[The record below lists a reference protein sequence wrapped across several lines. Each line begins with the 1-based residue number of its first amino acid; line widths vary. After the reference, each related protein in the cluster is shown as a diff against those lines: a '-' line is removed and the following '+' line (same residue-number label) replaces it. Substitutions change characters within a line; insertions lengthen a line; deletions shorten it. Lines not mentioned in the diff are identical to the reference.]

1 MAHFYLSEVGYTLLW
16 HCSWFFGAS
25 NSNWLDF
32 MQNITQGSSKV
43 RLKNPGQLQLFNC
56 VCCLYC
62 LSKICLHLIAE
73 RRAREYTTHPTP
85 PIKNHGYGH
94 DVDCLFFFFRIKNME
109 FDLLDRFWKPGK
121 KCKKWQNRPG
131 KKWKTIRKLL
141 RAICSSHL
149 PQHDISNFL
158 CPSHILTSWFHSKI
172 ALFRLSISSFVFLS
186 GYGHY
191 TVFVVK
197 VEELCLCFYSKAL
210 LFETRHATKRLRKV
224 NFTDPF
230 DNNLLSFMTYRPDKR
245 RVRMTFEPGSFNPR
259 IEILTTL
266 PPRSLGMC
274 SRMLKSNPTILQE
287 QFNQTTFCSI
297 NRRTGKYFTTKTPNL
312 LLAGYII
319 YRDYSQLIISMHVV
333 FRLSFKGTLHSLAA
347 LISKIVV
354 FKMSLKILN
363 ELEKNSKNQELL
375 FDICIM
381 DWEFFCFSWLGIA
394 AMVSLMGPILFGIHR
409 FSYYYKI
416 NDQTSKSKGLC
427 SFGNCSWYIF
437 GAMVNQGGIHLPAAD
452 SGRLA
457 VAFWWIFQII
467 TVTTYSGNLVAFL
480 TFPKQENPFDN
491 IANLRSSNL
500 KWASIKQSSLEFLG
514 AQAKEGIL
522 KEIYTTSKFYEKND
536 ESKVISNVRNQKEVF
551 FYDRV
556 KLLIEQANDYD
567 RNGHCGLEPSTTILS
582 ENPIGLA
589 VPAHSPSLKLL
600 NTEIRKMLQGGLVDK
615 WKRKYWPGEN
625 ACTMKKT
632 AEIDSNRTVTLSQ
645 IYGSYYV
652 LAIGFGAGIIM
663 LLAEYVSKKYRN
675 KTNRVQSID
684 IRQELAIEN
693 MTRVHF

>member
-1 MAHFYLSEVGYTLLW
+1 MIIYQHITNKEISLHATTVINGNVSKFNHCNRAARLS
-16 HCSWFFGAS
+16 
-25 NSNWLDF
+25 
-32 MQNITQGSSKV
+32 
-43 RLKNPGQLQLFNC
+43 
-56 VCCLYC
+56 
-62 LSKICLHLIAE
+62 
-73 RRAREYTTHPTP
+73 
-85 PIKNHGYGH
+85 
-94 DVDCLFFFFRIKNME
+94 FFFFLFFLYYIYCTKLTWESTRIHNVNGGKSSGVRI
-109 FDLLDRFWKPGK
+109 RFEPESF
-121 KCKKWQNRPG
+121 RPRI
-131 KKWKTIRKLL
+131 T
-141 RAICSSHL
+141 
-149 PQHDISNFL
+149 
-158 CPSHILTSWFHSKI
+158 ILTTQPPLIWQQCIVPLYLIYSHNMLLILKGQNDVANIYCWLYVMNWSEKVLRRSFMKRSICVYTITLKSNNTKVRISFIKKI
-172 ALFRLSISSFVFLS
+172 LCMLCSAYFAPCCEAEIGALPFLLS
-186 GYGHY
+186 
-191 TVFVVK
+191 
-197 VEELCLCFYSKAL
+197 EE
-210 LFETRHATKRLRKV
+210 RLRKV

-230 DNNLLSFMTYRPDKR
+230 DNNLLSFMTYRPD
-245 RVRMTFEPGSFNPR
+245 S
-259 IEILTTL
+259 
-266 PPRSLGMC
+266 S
-274 SRMLKSNPTILQE
+274 
-287 QFNQTTFCSI
+287 
-297 NRRTGKYFTTKTPNL
+297 
-312 LLAGYII
+312 
-319 YRDYSQLIISMHVV
+319 YRDFL
-333 FRLSFKGTLHSLAA
+333 F
-347 LISKIVV
+347 
-354 FKMSLKILN
+354 
-363 ELEKNSKNQELL
+363 LEP
-375 FDICIM
+375 FT
-381 DWEFFCFSWLGIA
+381 FTSWLGIA

>member
-287 QFNQTTFCSI
+287 QFNQRIVLKRLMSHQI
-297 NRRTGKYFTTKTPNL
+297 L
-312 LLAGYII
+312 LLPPNDVTPCRWRY
-319 YRDYSQLIISMHVV
+319 
-333 FRLSFKGTLHSLAA
+333 
-347 LISKIVV
+347 
-354 FKMSLKILN
+354 
-363 ELEKNSKNQELL
+363 
-375 FDICIM
+375 
-381 DWEFFCFSWLGIA
+381 WLGIA

>member
-141 RAICSSHL
+141 RAICSSH
-149 PQHDISNFL
+149 FL
-158 CPSHILTSWFHSKI
+158 IWQQCIVPLYLIYSHNMLLILKGQNKFNWVCCKRPIDTFKAHSE
-172 ALFRLSISSFVFLS
+172 SSYIFLLRKA

-197 VEELCLCFYSKAL
+197 VKEPCLCFYSKAL
-210 LFETRHATKRLRKV
+210 LFETRHWSMALNMLLEERLRKV

-230 DNNLLSFMTYRPDKR
+230 DNNLLSFMTYRPD
-245 RVRMTFEPGSFNPR
+245 S
-259 IEILTTL
+259 
-266 PPRSLGMC
+266 S
-274 SRMLKSNPTILQE
+274 
-287 QFNQTTFCSI
+287 
-297 NRRTGKYFTTKTPNL
+297 
-312 LLAGYII
+312 
-319 YRDYSQLIISMHVV
+319 YRDFL
-333 FRLSFKGTLHSLAA
+333 F
-347 LISKIVV
+347 
-354 FKMSLKILN
+354 
-363 ELEKNSKNQELL
+363 LEP
-375 FDICIM
+375 FT
-381 DWEFFCFSWLGIA
+381 FTSWLGIA

>member
-1 MAHFYLSEVGYTLLW
+1 MKLVKRSFMKRSICVYTITLKSNNTKSPPYVYKIIAKNGTISWSGLIFDILTELSSIHSVV
-16 HCSWFFGAS
+16 
-25 NSNWLDF
+25 
-32 MQNITQGSSKV
+32 IV
-43 RLKNPGQLQLFNC
+43 
-56 VCCLYC
+56 
-62 LSKICLHLIAE
+62 LHLSSFLLVTWPAHVHLLCLIAFIMSFTFVLYKE
-73 RRAREYTTHPTP
+73 NISVLEKRQQMQKTE
-85 PIKNHGYGH
+85 
-94 DVDCLFFFFRIKNME
+94 
-109 FDLLDRFWKPGK
+109 
-121 KCKKWQNRPG
+121 KCKKVVYLKRKEWRNVATQVTLQNP
-131 KKWKTIRKLL
+131 
-141 RAICSSHL
+141 A
-149 PQHDISNFL
+149 
-158 CPSHILTSWFHSKI
+158 
-172 ALFRLSISSFVFLS
+172 
-186 GYGHY
+186 
-191 TVFVVK
+191 
-197 VEELCLCFYSKAL
+197 
-210 LFETRHATKRLRKV
+210 
-224 NFTDPF
+224 
-230 DNNLLSFMTYRPDKR
+230 
-245 RVRMTFEPGSFNPR
+245 
-259 IEILTTL
+259 
-266 PPRSLGMC
+266 
-274 SRMLKSNPTILQE
+274 
-287 QFNQTTFCSI
+287 TFCSI

-319 YRDYSQLIISMHVV
+319 YRDCV
-333 FRLSFKGTLHSLAA
+333 K
-347 LISKIVV
+347 KI
-354 FKMSLKILN
+354 
-363 ELEKNSKNQELL
+363 
-375 FDICIM
+375 D
-381 DWEFFCFSWLGIA
+381 SWLGIA

>member
-1 MAHFYLSEVGYTLLW
+1 MLIKVLFSNILLKINKLKQ
-16 HCSWFFGAS
+16 HNVSTTPYRHYQCTIHRNLPPYSCS
-25 NSNWLDF
+25 NSKVGSLTCLD
-32 MQNITQGSSKV
+32 
-43 RLKNPGQLQLFNC
+43 
-56 VCCLYC
+56 Y
-62 LSKICLHLIAE
+62 
-73 RRAREYTTHPTP
+73 
-85 PIKNHGYGH
+85 
-94 DVDCLFFFFRIKNME
+94 
-109 FDLLDRFWKPGK
+109 
-121 KCKKWQNRPG
+121 
-131 KKWKTIRKLL
+131 
-141 RAICSSHL
+141 
-149 PQHDISNFL
+149 
-158 CPSHILTSWFHSKI
+158 
-172 ALFRLSISSFVFLS
+172 
-186 GYGHY
+186 
-191 TVFVVK
+191 VVN
-197 VEELCLCFYSKAL
+197 
-210 LFETRHATKRLRKV
+210 V
-224 NFTDPF
+224 NFRETCLRDR
-230 DNNLLSFMTYRPDKR
+230 YK
-245 RVRMTFEPGSFNPR
+245 FN
-259 IEILTTL
+259 
-266 PPRSLGMC
+266 
-274 SRMLKSNPTILQE
+274 
-287 QFNQTTFCSI
+287 
-297 NRRTGKYFTTKTPNL
+297 
-312 LLAGYII
+312 
-319 YRDYSQLIISMHVV
+319 SQLIISMHVV
-333 FRLSFKGTLHSLAA
+333 FRLSFKGTLHSLGVKKKISNPYSFNIFKLILKTTILDIRAA
-347 LISKIVV
+347 A
-354 FKMSLKILN
+354 ILDRYVTVTQ
-363 ELEKNSKNQELL
+363 LTQKLRQS
-375 FDICIM
+375 D
-381 DWEFFCFSWLGIA
+381 SWLGIA

>member
-1 MAHFYLSEVGYTLLW
+1 
-16 HCSWFFGAS
+16 
-25 NSNWLDF
+25 
-32 MQNITQGSSKV
+32 MQKT
-43 RLKNPGQLQLFNC
+43 
-56 VCCLYC
+56 
-62 LSKICLHLIAE
+62 E
-73 RRAREYTTHPTP
+73 
-85 PIKNHGYGH
+85 
-94 DVDCLFFFFRIKNME
+94 
-109 FDLLDRFWKPGK
+109 
-121 KCKKWQNRPG
+121 KCKKVGHACEP
-131 KKWKTIRKLL
+131 TFYIYLFS
-141 RAICSSHL
+141 AFVDAF
-149 PQHDISNFL
+149 P
-158 CPSHILTSWFHSKI
+158 THSY
-172 ALFRLSISSFVFLS
+172 FLS
-186 GYGHY
+186 NKINILRKINRYKHYRKAGYGHY
-191 TVFVVK
+191 TVFVVFSTGWFMY
-197 VEELCLCFYSKAL
+197 LTFYFIFQKFLHDFNTDCVKKIDVAPGRVLL
-210 LFETRHATKRLRKV
+210 LFSIQNPFVFIIKSRQVSIMWLMSIFGKLACG
-224 NFTDPF
+224 TDT
-230 DNNLLSFMTYRPDKR
+230 NL
-245 RVRMTFEPGSFNPR
+245 V
-259 IEILTTL
+259 
-266 PPRSLGMC
+266 
-274 SRMLKSNPTILQE
+274 
-287 QFNQTTFCSI
+287 
-297 NRRTGKYFTTKTPNL
+297 
-312 LLAGYII
+312 
-319 YRDYSQLIISMHVV
+319 
-333 FRLSFKGTLHSLAA
+333 
-347 LISKIVV
+347 
-354 FKMSLKILN
+354 
-363 ELEKNSKNQELL
+363 
-375 FDICIM
+375 
-381 DWEFFCFSWLGIA
+381 SWLGIA